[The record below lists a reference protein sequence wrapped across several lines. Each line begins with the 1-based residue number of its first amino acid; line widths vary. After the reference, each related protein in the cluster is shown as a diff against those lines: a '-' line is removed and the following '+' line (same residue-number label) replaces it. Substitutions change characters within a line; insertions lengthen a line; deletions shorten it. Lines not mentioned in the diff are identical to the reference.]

1 MRVSANKRLLLVHA
15 HPDDETINNGVTMAK
30 YAESGAHVTLVTC
43 TRGEEGEVLVPELL
57 NLASNKDDKLGE
69 HREIELSVADDKTN
83 RLPRDERRAQ
93 LLVAALEVFTVAG
106 YHSAAMDEI
115 ADRANV
121 SKPVLYQHFP
131 SKLDLYLAVLDL
143 HIDSLVF
150 AIQKAIASNR
160 ENSARV
166 AATVEAYFGFI
177 DSEGEAFRL
186 LFESDMNVE
195 PQVRER
201 LNRMTYDC
209 AAAVSAVISIDTGLG
224 KEESMMLAVGIIGT
238 VQTTARH
245 WLDRD
250 GKIDRQRATE
260 LVMNL
265 IWRGISGFPKSQS

>member
-1 MRVSANKRLLLVHA
+1 MV
-15 HPDDETINNGVTMAK
+15 
-30 YAESGAHVTLVTC
+30 
-43 TRGEEGEVLVPELL
+43 
-57 NLASNKDDKLGE
+57 DDK
-69 HREIELSVADDKTN
+69 SV

-93 LLVAALEVFTVAG
+93 LLVAALEVFTAAG

-131 SKLDLYLAVLDL
+131 SKLELYLAVLDL

-160 ENSARV
+160 ENSSRV

-186 LFESDMNVE
+186 LFESDMNLE

>member
-1 MRVSANKRLLLVHA
+1 M
-15 HPDDETINNGVTMAK
+15 T
-30 YAESGAHVTLVTC
+30 
-43 TRGEEGEVLVPELL
+43 
-57 NLASNKDDKLGE
+57 DDK
-69 HREIELSVADDKTN
+69 SA

-131 SKLDLYLAVLDL
+131 SKLELYLAVLDM

-160 ENSARV
+160 ENSSRV

-186 LFESDMNVE
+186 LFESDMSLE

-209 AAAVSAVISIDTGLG
+209 AAAVSALISIETGLG

-238 VQTTARH
+238 VQTSARH

>member
-1 MRVSANKRLLLVHA
+1 MS
-15 HPDDETINNGVTMAK
+15 E
-30 YAESGAHVTLVTC
+30 
-43 TRGEEGEVLVPELL
+43 
-57 NLASNKDDKLGE
+57 DK
-69 HREIELSVADDKTN
+69 SV

-93 LLVAALEVFTVAG
+93 LLVAALEVFTAAG

-150 AIQKAIASNR
+150 AIQKANR
-160 ENSARV
+160 ENSSRV

-177 DSEGEAFRL
+177 DNEGEAFRL
-186 LFESDMNVE
+186 LFESDMNLE

>member
-1 MRVSANKRLLLVHA
+1 M
-15 HPDDETINNGVTMAK
+15 T
-30 YAESGAHVTLVTC
+30 
-43 TRGEEGEVLVPELL
+43 
-57 NLASNKDDKLGE
+57 DDK
-69 HREIELSVADDKTN
+69 SA

-93 LLVAALEVFTVAG
+93 LLIAALEVFTVAG

-131 SKLDLYLAVLDL
+131 SKLDLYLAVLDM

-160 ENSARV
+160 ENSSRV
-166 AATVEAYFGFI
+166 AATVDAYFGFI
-177 DSEGEAFRL
+177 DSESEAFRL
-186 LFESDMNVE
+186 LFESDMSLE

-238 VQTTARH
+238 VQTAARH

-250 GKIDRQRATE
+250 GKIDRKRATE

>member
-1 MRVSANKRLLLVHA
+1 
-15 HPDDETINNGVTMAK
+15 
-30 YAESGAHVTLVTC
+30 
-43 TRGEEGEVLVPELL
+43 
-57 NLASNKDDKLGE
+57 
-69 HREIELSVADDKTN
+69 VADEKTN

-93 LLVAALEVFTVAG
+93 LLVAALEVFTAAG

-115 ADRANV
+115 ADRAKV

-150 AIQKAIASNR
+150 AIQKAIAANR

-209 AAAVSAVISIDTGLG
+209 AAAISAVISIDTGLG

-238 VQTTARH
+238 VQTSARH

-265 IWRGISGFPKSQS
+265 MWRGISGFPKSQS

>member
-1 MRVSANKRLLLVHA
+1 MA
-15 HPDDETINNGVTMAK
+15 DE
-30 YAESGAHVTLVTC
+30 
-43 TRGEEGEVLVPELL
+43 
-57 NLASNKDDKLGE
+57 
-69 HREIELSVADDKTN
+69 KTN

-93 LLVAALEVFTVAG
+93 LLVAALEVFTTAG

-115 ADRANV
+115 ADRAKV

-150 AIQKAIASNR
+150 AIQKAIAANR

-209 AAAVSAVISIDTGLG
+209 AAAISAVISIDTGLG

-238 VQTTARH
+238 VQTSARH

-250 GKIDRQRATE
+250 GKIDRRRATE

>member
-1 MRVSANKRLLLVHA
+1 MSNAEIVNK
-15 HPDDETINNGVTMAK
+15 
-30 YAESGAHVTLVTC
+30 S
-43 TRGEEGEVLVPELL
+43 
-57 NLASNKDDKLGE
+57 
-69 HREIELSVADDKTN
+69 
-83 RLPRDERRAQ
+83 RLPRDERRA
-93 LLVAALEVFTVAG
+93 LLLSAALEVFTTAG

-131 SKLDLYLAVLDL
+131 SKLELYLAVLDM

-160 ENSARV
+160 ENSSRV

-186 LFESDMNVE
+186 LFESDMSLE

-238 VQTTARH
+238 VQTSARH

>member
-1 MRVSANKRLLLVHA
+1 MV
-15 HPDDETINNGVTMAK
+15 
-30 YAESGAHVTLVTC
+30 
-43 TRGEEGEVLVPELL
+43 
-57 NLASNKDDKLGE
+57 DDK
-69 HREIELSVADDKTN
+69 SA

-93 LLVAALEVFTVAG
+93 LLVAALEVFTAAG
-106 YHSAAMDEI
+106 YHSAPMDEI

-131 SKLDLYLAVLDL
+131 SKLELYLAVLDL

-160 ENSARV
+160 ENSSRV

-186 LFESDMNVE
+186 LFESDMNLE

-250 GKIDRQRATE
+250 GKIDRKRATE

>member
-1 MRVSANKRLLLVHA
+1 
-15 HPDDETINNGVTMAK
+15 
-30 YAESGAHVTLVTC
+30 
-43 TRGEEGEVLVPELL
+43 
-57 NLASNKDDKLGE
+57 
-69 HREIELSVADDKTN
+69 VADEKTN

-115 ADRANV
+115 ADRAKV

-150 AIQKAIASNR
+150 AIQKAIAANR
-160 ENSARV
+160 ENSSRV

-186 LFESDMNVE
+186 LFESDMSVE

-238 VQTTARH
+238 VQTSARH

-250 GKIDRQRATE
+250 GKIDRLRATE

>member
-1 MRVSANKRLLLVHA
+1 
-15 HPDDETINNGVTMAK
+15 
-30 YAESGAHVTLVTC
+30 
-43 TRGEEGEVLVPELL
+43 
-57 NLASNKDDKLGE
+57 
-69 HREIELSVADDKTN
+69 
-83 RLPRDERRAQ
+83 
-93 LLVAALEVFTVAG
+93 
-106 YHSAAMDEI
+106 MDEI
-115 ADRANV
+115 ADRAKV

-150 AIQKAIASNR
+150 AIQKAIAANR

-238 VQTTARH
+238 VQTSARH

-250 GKIDRQRATE
+250 GKIDRRRATE

>member
-1 MRVSANKRLLLVHA
+1 VS
-15 HPDDETINNGVTMAK
+15 DE
-30 YAESGAHVTLVTC
+30 
-43 TRGEEGEVLVPELL
+43 
-57 NLASNKDDKLGE
+57 
-69 HREIELSVADDKTN
+69 KTN

-93 LLVAALEVFTVAG
+93 LLTAALEVFTVAG

-115 ADRANV
+115 ADRAKV

-150 AIQKAIASNR
+150 AIQKAIAANR

-186 LFESDMNVE
+186 LFESDMSVE

-209 AAAVSAVISIDTGLG
+209 AAAISAVISIDTGLG

-238 VQTTARH
+238 VQTSARH

-250 GKIDRQRATE
+250 GKIDRLRATE

>member
-1 MRVSANKRLLLVHA
+1 MV
-15 HPDDETINNGVTMAK
+15 
-30 YAESGAHVTLVTC
+30 
-43 TRGEEGEVLVPELL
+43 
-57 NLASNKDDKLGE
+57 DDK
-69 HREIELSVADDKTN
+69 SA

-93 LLVAALEVFTVAG
+93 LLVAALEVFTAAG

-131 SKLDLYLAVLDL
+131 SKLELYLAVLDL

-160 ENSARV
+160 ENSSRV

-177 DSEGEAFRL
+177 DAEGEAFRL
-186 LFESDMNVE
+186 LFESDMNLE

>member
-1 MRVSANKRLLLVHA
+1 MT
-15 HPDDETINNGVTMAK
+15 DE
-30 YAESGAHVTLVTC
+30 
-43 TRGEEGEVLVPELL
+43 
-57 NLASNKDDKLGE
+57 
-69 HREIELSVADDKTN
+69 KTN

-93 LLVAALEVFTVAG
+93 LLVAALEVFTAAG
-106 YHSAAMDEI
+106 YHSAAMDEN
-115 ADRANV
+115 ADRAKV
-121 SKPVLYQHFP
+121 SNPVLYEHFP
-131 SKLDLYLAVLDL
+131 SKLDLYHAVLDL

-150 AIQKAIASNR
+150 AIQKAIAANR

-224 KEESMMLAVGIIGT
+224 KEESMMLEVGIIGT
-238 VQTTARH
+238 VQTSARH

-250 GKIDRQRATE
+250 GKIDRLRATE

>member
-1 MRVSANKRLLLVHA
+1 MV
-15 HPDDETINNGVTMAK
+15 
-30 YAESGAHVTLVTC
+30 
-43 TRGEEGEVLVPELL
+43 
-57 NLASNKDDKLGE
+57 DDK
-69 HREIELSVADDKTN
+69 SA

-93 LLVAALEVFTVAG
+93 LLVAALEVFTAAG

-131 SKLDLYLAVLDL
+131 SKLELYLAVLDL

-160 ENSARV
+160 ENSSRV
-166 AATVEAYFGFI
+166 AATVDAYIGFI

-186 LFESDMNVE
+186 LFESDMNLE

-250 GKIDRQRATE
+250 GKIDRRRATE

>member
-1 MRVSANKRLLLVHA
+1 MV
-15 HPDDETINNGVTMAK
+15 
-30 YAESGAHVTLVTC
+30 
-43 TRGEEGEVLVPELL
+43 
-57 NLASNKDDKLGE
+57 DDK
-69 HREIELSVADDKTN
+69 SA
-83 RLPRDERRAQ
+83 RLPRDERRAH
-93 LLVAALEVFTVAG
+93 LLVAALEVFTAAG

-131 SKLDLYLAVLDL
+131 SKLELYLAVLDL

-160 ENSARV
+160 ENSSRV

-186 LFESDMNVE
+186 LFESDMNLE

-250 GKIDRQRATE
+250 GKIDRKRATE

>member
-1 MRVSANKRLLLVHA
+1 MV
-15 HPDDETINNGVTMAK
+15 
-30 YAESGAHVTLVTC
+30 
-43 TRGEEGEVLVPELL
+43 
-57 NLASNKDDKLGE
+57 DDK
-69 HREIELSVADDKTN
+69 SS

-93 LLVAALEVFTVAG
+93 LLVAALEVFTAAG

-160 ENSARV
+160 ENSSRV
-166 AATVEAYFGFI
+166 AATVDAYFGFI

-186 LFESDMNVE
+186 LFESYMNLE

-265 IWRGISGFPKSQS
+265 IWRGISGFPKSKS